1 MLKVINFF
9 KKNVLLICLLFIVL
23 FSFQKTIISGLLPIP
38 SDTIVGLY
46 YPFRDLYA
54 KTNPNG
60 VPYKNFL
67 ITDPVRQI
75 FPWKSQ
81 VIESFKKN
89 ELPLW
94 NPYNFSGT
102 PLLANFQ
109 SGSFYPFNLLFFL
122 LPFENAWTFLII
134 LQPLFAGLFMFL
146 FLSNLRLK
154 KEASFLGA
162 ISFSFGGFAT
172 AWMEWGNIIHT
183 TLWLP
188 LILLSIDN
196 LVSKEKKKPGNIWI
210 LILVF
215 SLISSFF
222 AGHLQFF
229 VYSLF
234 LSIAYFIF
242 RWVEHGKNIKTLRN
256 FGIALLAFVGITA
269 IQWLPTLK
277 FISLSGR
284 AVDQNP
290 FTTEGWF
297 IPWQHLVQFVI
308 PDFFGNPTTLNY
320 WGVWNYG
327 EFIGYIGILP
337 IMAATV
343 AIFWIHNRTSRFFS
357 FAALIAL
364 IFALHNPI
372 AKIPFI
378 LHIPFFDSAQPT
390 RLIFIVDF
398 ALSVLASLGLDFII
412 THKKKKTVL
421 VSIGL
426 IFLIGILWG
435 LIALNGLG
443 LITPENLQ
451 VVRSNLLLPTF
462 VAVIVL
468 IILTSYLYIH
478 KGKIVLKYQGILILI
493 LLIVTSLDLLR
504 FFWKFEPFTS
514 KKDLFPSTPVTS
526 FLKENAGVYRTMST
540 DSQIVPPNFSP
551 MYNIQTPDGYDPLY
565 LRRYAELV
573 AAYSREKPDISP
585 PFGFNRIITLQ
596 NMNPRLVD
604 FLGIKYVLTFK
615 DDDFYAGAGFERVYK
630 DGKVRIYENKQV
642 LPRAFFVFYTK
653 VASSR
658 EAAIKELFDEQ
669 YPLIDQAVVEN
680 VDESQIFDKKWTKG
694 SAEIKTYSA
703 NKIVIETKNTGDGF
717 LVLSDSYYPSWHA
730 KIDGK
735 ETKIYL
741 TNYAFRGI
749 IVPTGT
755 HKIEFSI
762 SLF

>member
-242 RWVEHGKNIKTLRN
+242 R
-256 FGIALLAFVGITA
+256 
-269 IQWLPTLK
+269 
-277 FISLSGR
+277 
-284 AVDQNP
+284 
-290 FTTEGWF
+290 
-297 IPWQHLVQFVI
+297 LV
-308 PDFFGNPTTLNY
+308 
-320 WGVWNYG
+320 
-327 EFIGYIGILP
+327 
-337 IMAATV
+337 
-343 AIFWIHNRTSRFFS
+343 
-357 FAALIAL
+357 
-364 IFALHNPI
+364 
-372 AKIPFI
+372 
-378 LHIPFFDSAQPT
+378 
-390 RLIFIVDF
+390 
-398 ALSVLASLGLDFII
+398 
-412 THKKKKTVL
+412 
-421 VSIGL
+421 
-426 IFLIGILWG
+426 
-435 LIALNGLG
+435 
-443 LITPENLQ
+443 
-451 VVRSNLLLPTF
+451 
-462 VAVIVL
+462 
-468 IILTSYLYIH
+468 
-478 KGKIVLKYQGILILI
+478 
-493 LLIVTSLDLLR
+493 
-504 FFWKFEPFTS
+504 
-514 KKDLFPSTPVTS
+514 
-526 FLKENAGVYRTMST
+526 
-540 DSQIVPPNFSP
+540 
-551 MYNIQTPDGYDPLY
+551 
-565 LRRYAELV
+565 
-573 AAYSREKPDISP
+573 
-585 PFGFNRIITLQ
+585 
-596 NMNPRLVD
+596 
-604 FLGIKYVLTFK
+604 
-615 DDDFYAGAGFERVYK
+615 
-630 DGKVRIYENKQV
+630 
-642 LPRAFFVFYTK
+642 
-653 VASSR
+653 
-658 EAAIKELFDEQ
+658 
-669 YPLIDQAVVEN
+669 
-680 VDESQIFDKKWTKG
+680 
-694 SAEIKTYSA
+694 
-703 NKIVIETKNTGDGF
+703 
-717 LVLSDSYYPSWHA
+717 
-730 KIDGK
+730 
-735 ETKIYL
+735 
-741 TNYAFRGI
+741 
-749 IVPTGT
+749 
-755 HKIEFSI
+755 
-762 SLF
+762 